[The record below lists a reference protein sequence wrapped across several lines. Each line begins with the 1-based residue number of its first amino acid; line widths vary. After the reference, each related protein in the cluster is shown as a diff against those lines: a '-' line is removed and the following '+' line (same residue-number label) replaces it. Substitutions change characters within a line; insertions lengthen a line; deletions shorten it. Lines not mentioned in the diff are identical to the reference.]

1 MTRLAKLLIVI
12 VSLFSILLSSIIL
25 SSTNA
30 TTAATAETG
39 EPPAGDTKPRPGII
53 MIVTFA
59 NGTTKAIK
67 TDSTN
72 IEAVNGGY
80 FISDP
85 SVKASQLLHS
95 KTVSETVVHQLVSMF
110 VDVQIEDPLISSSGC
125 GEGYGYNANDPN
137 PVCEPLDRIS
147 KGLPPDQAFCAA
159 LGCPYNPPA
168 DTETV
173 IPQENNNNFATTP
186 VTPTDEAAVGAQPE
200 PQPEPGSDT
209 GEGEQKSDES
219 DEENQNGNSDSNN
232 GGNGSGEGSSEGEGG
247 D

>member
-39 EPPAGDTKPRPGII
+39 ESPAGDTNPRPGII

-85 SVKASQLLHS
+85 SVKASQLLQS
-95 KTVSETVVHQLVSMF
+95 KTVSETVFHQLVSMF

-125 GEGYGYNANDPN
+125 GEGYGYNADDPN
-137 PVCEPLDRIS
+137 PVCEPLDRIG
-147 KGLPPDQAFCAA
+147 KGPPPDQAFCAA

-173 IPQENNNNFATTP
+173 IPQEIIILLRLR
-186 VTPTDEAAVGAQPE
+186 
-200 PQPEPGSDT
+200 
-209 GEGEQKSDES
+209 
-219 DEENQNGNSDSNN
+219 
-232 GGNGSGEGSSEGEGG
+232 
-247 D
+247 